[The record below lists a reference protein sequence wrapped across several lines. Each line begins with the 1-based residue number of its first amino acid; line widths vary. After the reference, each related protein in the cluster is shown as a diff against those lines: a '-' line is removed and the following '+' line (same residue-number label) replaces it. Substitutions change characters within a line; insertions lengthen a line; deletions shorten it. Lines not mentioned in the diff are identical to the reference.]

1 MNKLTLKTI
10 AQWTNGELI
19 GDDLTIS
26 DISIDSRQI
35 SPETLFIAVKG
46 DRFDAHDFISDVE
59 KNGAKAVL
67 CHKRVE
73 CNIPVIYV
81 EDTKKALLDLARE
94 YRKSMENL
102 TVVGLTGSV
111 GKTTTKE
118 MTYAVVSKK
127 FISLKTEGNLNNE
140 IGLPKTLFRLTS
152 DVQAAVIEMGMSAF
166 GEISRLTR
174 TALPDIGIITNI
186 GVSHIEHLG
195 SRDGI
200 LKAKLEILEGMK
212 KGSPLI
218 INGDNDKLITVKN
231 DDYKI
236 IYFGIENEN
245 ADVRAIDINEDGK
258 NTTFTVVFGENKQ
271 TVTIPTVGIHNVY
284 DALSAFAVGLE
295 LEIEPC
301 EIAQAL
307 SQYEPSGMR
316 QRIKEINGIKVIEDC
331 YNASPDSQRAAL
343 NALKSI
349 KSERTIA
356 VLGDMLELGDYSKQ
370 AHCDIG
376 KYAAEKQID
385 MLFTF
390 GEESKNITETA
401 QQFGMDAFAF
411 TDKAVLF
418 NALKGEIRKGD
429 AVLFKA
435 SRGMKLEEVIEMLYK
450 EWEVK

>member
-1 MNKLTLKTI
+1 MEKLTLKTI
-10 AQWTNGELI
+10 AEWTDGELV
-19 GDDLTIS
+19 GDNLSIS
-26 DISIDSRQI
+26 EISIDSRQI

-46 DRFDAHDFISDVE
+46 ERFDAHDFIADVQ
-59 KNGAKAVL
+59 KNGAKAVM

-73 CNIPVIYV
+73 CGIPVIYV
-81 EDTKKALLDLARE
+81 KDTKKALLDLARE
-94 YRKSMENL
+94 YRKSIENL

-118 MTYAVVSKK
+118 MAYAVVSKK
-127 FISLKTEGNLNNE
+127 FNALKTEGNLNNE
-140 IGLPKTLFRLTS
+140 IGLPKTLFRLNS
-152 DVQAAVIEMGMSAF
+152 EIQAAVIEMGMSDF

-218 INGDNDKLITVKN
+218 INGDNDKLKTVNNK
-231 DDYKI
+231 DYRI
-236 IYFGIENEN
+236 IYFGIENEQ
-245 ADVRAIDINEDGK
+245 ADVRAIDINEDGQ
-258 NTTFTVVFGENKQ
+258 NTEFTVVFGDKTQ
-271 TVTIPTVGIHNVY
+271 KVKLPTVGIHNVY

-295 LEIEPC
+295 LKIEP
-301 EIAQAL
+301 EKIAQAL
-307 SQYEPSGMR
+307 SEYEPSGMR
-316 QRIKEINGIKVIEDC
+316 QRIKDINGIKVIEDC

-343 NALKSI
+343 NALKSV
-349 KSERTIA
+349 KSERKIA

-401 QQFGMDAFAF
+401 QKFGMDAFAF
-411 TDKAVLF
+411 TDKTVLF
-418 NALKGEIRKGD
+418 NALKGELKKGD

-450 EWEVK
+450 EWENK

>member
-1 MNKLTLKTI
+1 MEKLMLKTI
-10 AQWTNGELI
+10 AEWTDGELV
-19 GDDLTIS
+19 GENLSIS
-26 DISIDSRQI
+26 EISIDSRQI

-46 DRFDAHDFISDVE
+46 ERFDAHDFIADVQ
-59 KNGAKAVL
+59 KNGAKAVM

-73 CNIPVIYV
+73 CGIPVIYV
-81 EDTKKALLDLARE
+81 KDTKKALLDLARE
-94 YRKSMENL
+94 YRKSIENL

-127 FISLKTEGNLNNE
+127 YNSLKTEGNLNNE
-140 IGLPKTLFRLTS
+140 IGLPKTLFRLNS
-152 DVQAAVIEMGMSAF
+152 EIKAAVIEMGMSDF

-200 LKAKLEILEGMK
+200 LKAKLEILDGMK

-218 INGDNDKLITVKN
+218 INGDNDKLKTIN
-231 DDYKI
+231 NEDYRI

-245 ADVRAIDINEDGK
+245 ADVRAIDINEDGQ
-258 NTTFTVVFGENKQ
+258 NTEFSVVFGDNTQK
-271 TVTIPTVGIHNVY
+271 VKLPTVGIHNVY
-284 DALSAFAVGLE
+284 DALSAFTVGLE
-295 LEIEPC
+295 LKIEP
-301 EIAQAL
+301 EKIAQAL
-307 SQYEPSGMR
+307 SEYEPSGMR
-316 QRIKEINGIKVIEDC
+316 QRIKDINGIKVIEDC

-343 NALKSI
+343 NALKSV
-349 KSERTIA
+349 KSERKIA

-401 QQFGMDAFAF
+401 QKLGMDAFAF
-411 TDKAVLF
+411 TDKTVLF
-418 NALKGEIRKGD
+418 NALKGELKKGD

-450 EWEVK
+450 EWENK

>member
-1 MNKLTLKTI
+1 MLKTI
-10 AQWTNGELI
+10 AEWTDGELV
-19 GDDLTIS
+19 GENLSIS
-26 DISIDSRQI
+26 EISIDSRQI

-46 DRFDAHDFISDVE
+46 ERFDAHDFIADVQ
-59 KNGAKAVL
+59 KNGAKAVM

-73 CNIPVIYV
+73 CGIPVIYV
-81 EDTKKALLDLARE
+81 KDTKKALLDLARE
-94 YRKSMENL
+94 YRKSIENL

-127 FISLKTEGNLNNE
+127 YNSLKTEGNLNNE
-140 IGLPKTLFRLTS
+140 IGLPKTLFRLNS
-152 DVQAAVIEMGMSAF
+152 EIKAAVIEMGMSDF

-200 LKAKLEILEGMK
+200 LKAKLEILDGMK

-218 INGDNDKLITVKN
+218 INGDNDKLKTIN
-231 DDYKI
+231 NEDYRI

-245 ADVRAIDINEDGK
+245 ADVRAIDINEDGQ
-258 NTTFTVVFGENKQ
+258 NTEFSVVFGDNTQK
-271 TVTIPTVGIHNVY
+271 VKLPTVGIHNVY
-284 DALSAFAVGLE
+284 DALSAFTVGLE
-295 LEIEPC
+295 LKIEP
-301 EIAQAL
+301 EKIAQAL
-307 SQYEPSGMR
+307 SEYEPSGMR
-316 QRIKEINGIKVIEDC
+316 QRIKNINGIKVIEDC

-343 NALKSI
+343 NALKSV
-349 KSERTIA
+349 KSERKIA

-401 QQFGMDAFAF
+401 QKLGMDAFAF
-411 TDKAVLF
+411 TDKTVLF
-418 NALKGEIRKGD
+418 NALKGELKKGD

-450 EWEVK
+450 EWENK